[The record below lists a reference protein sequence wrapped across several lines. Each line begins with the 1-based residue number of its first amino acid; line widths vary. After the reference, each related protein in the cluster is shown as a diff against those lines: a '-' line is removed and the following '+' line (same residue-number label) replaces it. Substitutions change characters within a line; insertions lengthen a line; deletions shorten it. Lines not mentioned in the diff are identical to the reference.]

1 MEACEAL
8 RDKLSEIKGLGPA
21 AQYGLFLADEDPKRG
36 VWLESGRTLEHYLL
50 RENVRPIH
58 AMRVNLRFAFNRCS
72 STLEVRITVHP
83 DLCAGLSPLNHIS
96 YETLSLKI

>member
-1 MEACEAL
+1 MVEACEAL

-50 RENVRPIH
+50 RENVSRQE
-58 AMRVNLRFAFNRCS
+58 LSNRRS
-72 STLEVRITVHP
+72 FG
-83 DLCAGLSPLNHIS
+83 AGSFSWLV
-96 YETLSLKI
+96 

>member
-1 MEACEAL
+1 MLFQTTVVEACEAL

-50 RENVRPIH
+50 RENVSRP
-58 AMRVNLRFAFNRCS
+58 
-72 STLEVRITVHP
+72 
-83 DLCAGLSPLNHIS
+83 LCFIGGLLALVSC
-96 YETLSLKI
+96 

>member
-1 MEACEAL
+1 MVEACEAL

-50 RENVRPIH
+50 RENVSRH
-58 AMRVNLRFAFNRCS
+58 FLTFLTGALLALVSWL
-72 STLEVRITVHP
+72 V
-83 DLCAGLSPLNHIS
+83 
-96 YETLSLKI
+96 

>member
-50 RENVRPIH
+50 RENVSRPQSFQSFGGLLAPGGSVGWVSFI
-58 AMRVNLRFAFNRCS
+58 LRGSKSA
-72 STLEVRITVHP
+72 
-83 DLCAGLSPLNHIS
+83 SPIS
-96 YETLSLKI
+96 LP